1 LIELAETLQAPV
13 IDGGGRMNFPWRHPL
28 NQTGDGRSV
37 MSQADVILGLEPTDF
52 YTATRAA
59 PAAAKKISITSTA
72 LYSKSNYQDLQRF
85 TDMDIAIA
93 ADSEATVP
101 AITEAVRRQLSAARR
116 SALKERGAELARAHA
131 AALNRAR
138 DAAAVGW
145 NVSPITTARLCME
158 LYASIRNEDW
168 SLVNGT
174 FFQSLWPQ
182 RLWDADKHHRY
193 IGGSGGAGLGYQ
205 PGATIGAAIANQG
218 RGRLTVAI
226 GGDGDLM
233 ITPSWLWTAAHNKV
247 PLLYVVHNN
256 RAYHEE
262 VMWLQAVAGQR
273 QRGMDRCHFGT
284 TIDNPD
290 IDFAKLAQS
299 MGVYAEGPITDPN
312 ALGPALKRAGAVV
325 KRGEPALVDVVS
337 QGR

>member
-1 LIELAETLQAPV
+1 
-13 IDGGGRMNFPWRHPL
+13 
-28 NQTGDGRSV
+28 
-37 MSQADVILGLEPTDF
+37 
-52 YTATRAA
+52 
-59 PAAAKKISITSTA
+59 
-72 LYSKSNYQDLQRF
+72 
-85 TDMDIAIA
+85 
-93 ADSEATVP
+93 
-101 AITEAVRRQLSAARR
+101 
-116 SALKERGAELARAHA
+116 
-131 AALNRAR
+131 
-138 DAAAVGW
+138 
-145 NVSPITTARLCME
+145 
-158 LYASIRNEDW
+158 
-168 SLVNGT
+168 
-174 FFQSLWPQ
+174 
-182 RLWDADKHHRY
+182 
-193 IGGSGGAGLGYQ
+193 
-205 PGATIGAAIANQG
+205 
-218 RGRLTVAI
+218 
-226 GGDGDLM
+226 M